1 MRPKTGAYSLGGR
14 RYRCQI
20 TLYRFIT
27 GGWWEKLGEEKLQN
41 CAECQL
47 PLFTG
52 RRINAEK
59 SVDIDKAGEKFYF
72 RKAGKI
78 VDSLIWVYIMSM
90 LETNNDIIYNENIK
104 VGIRN

>member
-1 MRPKTGAYSLGGR
+1 M
-14 RYRCQI
+14 
-20 TLYRFIT
+20 
-27 GGWWEKLGEEKLQN
+27 
-41 CAECQL
+41 
-47 PLFTG
+47 
-52 RRINAEK
+52 
-59 SVDIDKAGEKFYF
+59 DIDKAGEKFYF